1 MNLPVDGWGNP
12 LSTGEEAAAAYRDG
26 VDRMLAYEL
35 GVDDA
40 LRRAI
45 DLDPAFS
52 LPYAMLGLFHLFRG
66 ERAAARELI
75 EQAESR
81 AGDATEREQRHFQI
95 LAGAVRGQQQPQLI
109 EQHLDQA
116 PRDAPI
122 VLQWLGGNFY
132 GGGVE
137 KRERMLE
144 KFDALAPAFGDD
156 WWFLSWHAFANHEMD
171 RLETARQLVQRSLD
185 LRRGNGQAA
194 HAMSHVYFETRD
206 TAGGS
211 AWLGDWLDEF
221 PHRGGFHRHLSW
233 HHALF
238 LLAEG
243 RDADALALYEDA
255 VGPCAEQA
263 GDALGAVADSAS
275 LLWRCSL
282 VGDGREFDWRVIAE
296 TADRAFPPGA
306 SAWVDVHRAMALA
319 ALAEAEG
326 LGKLRDAL
334 DAAGQRGH
342 PTAAIVAEVAT
353 ALWEFAAGDYAAA
366 ADRLAAVREL
376 LVALGGSNAQRDV
389 FEETLVEAQMRAGRG
404 DEALALLGE
413 RLARGASGRDL
424 FRLAEVRSAKGEL
437 DAARQALARAAE
449 SWPAAD
455 PAAPQPA
462 AALRGA
468 R

>member
-1 MNLPVDGWGNP
+1 MTLPVDGWGNS
-12 LSTGEEAAAAYRDG
+12 LSTSEEAAAAYRDG
-26 VDRMLAYEL
+26 ADRMLAYEL

-45 DLDPAFS
+45 DLDPAFT

-66 ERAAARELI
+66 EREIARELVDRGQ
-75 EQAESR
+75 ER
-81 AGDATEREQRHFQI
+81 AGKATEREQRHFRI
-95 LAGAVRGQQQPQLI
+95 LAGAVRGKPEPELI
-109 EQHLDQA
+109 EEHLRQA
-116 PRDAPI
+116 PCDAPI

-132 GGGVE
+132 GGGLE

-144 KFDALAPAFGDD
+144 RFDQLAPSFGDD

-171 RLETARQLVQRSLD
+171 RLETARELVQRSLD

-194 HAMSHVYFETRD
+194 HAMSHVFFETRD
-206 TAGGS
+206 TAGG
-211 AWLGDWLDEF
+211 AGWLGGWLADF

-255 VGPCAEQA
+255 VGPLAEQA

-282 VGDGREFDWRVIAE
+282 VGAGQGFDWQVIAE
-296 TADRAFPPGA
+296 TADRVFPAGT

-319 ALAEAEG
+319 ALAETEG

-334 DAAGQRGH
+334 RAAEERGH
-342 PTAAIVAEVAT
+342 PTAATVAEVAT

-366 ADRLAAVREL
+366 ADRLSAVRDQ

-389 FEETLVEAQMRAGRG
+389 FEETLVEAHMRAGRG
-404 DEALALLGE
+404 DEALSLLDQ

-424 FRLAEVRSAKGEL
+424 FRLAETRSAKGEL
-437 DAARQALARAAE
+437 DAAKEALARAADA
-449 SWPAAD
+449 WPGAD
-455 PAAPQPA
+455 PAAAQPA
-462 AALRGA
+462 AALAGA

>member
-35 GVDDA
+35 GVVDA

-52 LPYAMLGLFHLFRG
+52 LPYAMLGLFRLFRG

-81 AGDATEREQRHFQI
+81 AGNATGREQRHFQI
-95 LAGAVRGQQQPQLI
+95 LAGAVRGKQQPQLI

-211 AWLGDWLDEF
+211 DWLGDWLDEF

-282 VGDGREFDWRVIAE
+282 VGDDREFDWRVIAE
-296 TADRAFPPGA
+296 TADRAFPPGT

-334 DAAGQRGH
+334 EAAGQRGH

-366 ADRLAAVREL
+366 ADRLASVREL